1 MASVDNSERFQASDE
16 FKPLLEKAIE
26 TFGRNVVVTEMLRAP
41 GTRPYASRKH
51 AMSSLKSYL
60 TGVTHLSWGA
70 LRAYDWAMQQFW
82 PMAMPQQC
90 QVVIRGH
97 RMFPSKKK
105 RREFDVLSERDGVVP
120 MHTDRQAGAV
130 AAKEI
135 DGIMADVEEFL
146 SGGEQPVNLG
156 EQILRA
162 YLARDDDEILRLT
175 EGLQ

>member
-1 MASVDNSERFQASDE
+1 MATIDHSERYAASEE

-26 TFGRNVVVTEMLRAP
+26 TFGRGKVLDAVMAAP
-41 GTRPYASRKH
+41 GTRPYANRKH
-51 AMSSLKSYL
+51 ASASLSQYL
-60 TGVTHLSWGA
+60 RGDTHLSWGA

-146 SGGEQPVNLG
+146 SGEEQSVTLG

>member
-1 MASVDNSERFQASDE
+1 MATIDHSERFQASDE

-26 TFGRNVVVTEMLRAP
+26 TFGREVVVGEMLRAP
-41 GTRPYASRKH
+41 SEPPYANRKH
-51 AMSSLKSYL
+51 ANGSLRQYL
-60 TGVTHLSWGA
+60 QGRTHLSWVA

-82 PMAMPQQC
+82 PMATPLPC
-90 QVVIRGH
+90 QIVIRGH
-97 RMFPSKKK
+97 RLQGSKK
-105 RREFDVLSERDGVVP
+105 RQAVPFVP

-130 AAKEI
+130 AAEEI
-135 DGIMADVEEFL
+135 DGIMSDVEEFL

>member
-97 RMFPSKKK
+97 RMFPSKK
-105 RREFDVLSERDGVVP
+105 RQAVPEFVP
-120 MHTDRQAGAV
+120 MHTDRQAEAV
-130 AAKEI
+130 AAEEI
-135 DGIMADVEEFL
+135 GGIMADVEEFL
-146 SGGEQPVNLG
+146 AGDEKPVTLG